1 MKATDLLEEQH
12 REVRALFKRLEG
24 ESSAVEQRKLFDD
37 ITRNLV
43 AHDAI
48 ERELFYPEC
57 EAKLGMDDIL
67 GEALVEHGVVEFCLF
82 EADEAKPEQFKYK
95 CTVLREMLDHHIDEE
110 EDELFPKV
118 EKALGD
124 ERLVS
129 LGQEMQARFEKVKQS
144 DVRIPLH
151 ENLRQVL
158 SGAIKTRSSHKASS
172 ARSSTK
178 GKRPSSPRKS
188 SSPRNSSSSRNGAR
202 RHA

>member
-12 REVRALFKRLEG
+12 REVRALFKRLEE
-24 ESSAVEQRKLFDD
+24 ESSATEQRKLFDD
-37 ITRNLV
+37 IARNLV

-57 EAKLGMDDIL
+57 EAKLGMDDML

-82 EADEAKPEQFKYK
+82 EADEAKPEHFKYK

-118 EKALGD
+118 EKALD
-124 ERLVS
+124 EERLES
-129 LGQEMQARFEKVKQS
+129 LGEEMQTRFEAIKQS

-158 SGAIKTRSSHKASS
+158 SGAIKTQPSSKTTSSKRDTAPPRSRPRAKTKRSS
-172 ARSSTK
+172 
-178 GKRPSSPRKS
+178 P
-188 SSPRNSSSSRNGAR
+188 RNGAR

>member
-24 ESSAVEQRKLFDD
+24 AADSIEQRKLFDD
-37 ITRNLV
+37 IARNLV

-57 EAKLGMDDIL
+57 EAKLGMNDML

-82 EADEAKPEQFKYK
+82 EADEAKDDQFKYK

-118 EKALGD
+118 EKALG
-124 ERLVS
+124 EKRLES
-129 LGQEMQARFEKVKQS
+129 LGEEMQARFEKVKQS

-151 ENLRQVL
+151 DNLRQVL
-158 SGAIKTRSSHKASS
+158 SGAIKTRSHKVNTTRS
-172 ARSSTK
+172 RSSTK
-178 GKRPSSPRKS
+178 GKRPSPH
-188 SSPRNSSSSRNGAR
+188 RNGAR